1 MKIKSINSL
10 TNLSNIDIE
19 TRKNILRQM
28 REEECYPF
36 VNRGELWYKRLTEQQ
51 KKEFDM
57 WYQAWLDVTDTL
69 VIPNKPY
76 WL

>member
-1 MKIKSINSL
+1 MKIKTINSL
-10 TNLSNIDIE
+10 TNLSNVDIE

-28 REEECYPF
+28 REEECYSY

-51 KKEFDM
+51 KQEFDM
-57 WYQAWLDVTDTL
+57 WYQAWLDVTDTF
-69 VIPNKPY
+69 VIPTKPY